1 MKGITAQQILEALGA
16 TYESD
21 AYAFLSQLRNGTGY
35 DKSARTADAIA
46 MCLWPSRGL
55 EIEGYEIKVSKS
67 DWKAELAEPSKADE
81 FFKYCD
87 RWWLITPK
95 DLIDVKE
102 LPIGWGLKE
111 FDGTKIKIKV
121 QAERNK
127 KPLAPD
133 RLLLGSILRN
143 FCKNTVARDAIK
155 SLLHAEYEKGEKHAT
170 SNLSYQERE
179 LRKLH
184 EKVHIFE
191 KETGLSFEDWKYDA
205 KKLGVAVRQVLEGRH
220 VTAKE
225 KLLKL
230 KEKAENIAKY
240 IDGQKIEEWTL

>member
-1 MKGITAQQILEALGA
+1 MKGITAQQVLEALA
-16 TYESD
+16 KTYDSD

-67 DWKAELAEPSKADE
+67 DWKTELADPSKADE
-81 FFKYCD
+81 FHKYCD

-95 DLIDVKE
+95 DLVDVKE

-111 FDGTKIKIKV
+111 YDGAKIRVKV

-127 KPLAPD
+127 AIAPD

-155 SLLHAEYEKGEKHAT
+155 SLLNVEFEKGEKHAL
-170 SNLSYQERE
+170 SDRSYQELE
-179 LRKLH
+179 NAKLR
-184 EKVHIFE
+184 EKVQLFE
-191 KETGLSFEDWKYDA
+191 KETGLSFDDWKYDA
-205 KKLGVAVRQVLEGRH
+205 KKLGIAVRQVLEGRH
-220 VTAKE
+220 VAAKE
-225 KLLKL
+225 KLLDL
-230 KEKAENIAKY
+230 KAKAENIAKY
-240 IDGQKIEEWTL
+240 IEGQEIETWTL